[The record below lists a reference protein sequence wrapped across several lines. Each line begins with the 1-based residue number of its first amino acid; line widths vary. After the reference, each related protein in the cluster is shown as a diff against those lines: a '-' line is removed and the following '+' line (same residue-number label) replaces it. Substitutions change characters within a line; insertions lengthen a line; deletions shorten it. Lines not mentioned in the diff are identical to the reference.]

1 MVKLINL
8 LHRLLNEGGAGGHLE
23 HPFEFASTGAQLAS
37 IFAKTIASL
46 KKGGGS
52 VKIDGINASLRLVD
66 DKFVIDRGSA
76 KPLDL
81 KGVRPEDLENRFGAG
96 HDFIKIGSTV
106 IQIFDASLSTCK
118 PELARLGML
127 NNPNILLNIEYVE
140 GQSNVIGYGAVG
152 NFLAIHGLKE
162 IVPKSFNK
170 DGSVKSRVAKEIPY
184 DTGAMDAYIN
194 KLNSIALK
202 YGFKVLGSVDTV
214 FKRTPKLTGVL
225 NSNFTLYPDGKPVTK
240 SLKDW
245 LKQVKSI
252 NKPLITIQEFLRAKN
267 SKNISQDFVGQDIQ
281 KVINDTVVY
290 IATIALGDEILN
302 NTTSELGDLQSQEG
316 IVVRD
321 TSIHNK
327 PFKITGNFIIKG
339 LESKFRK

>member
-1 MVKLINL
+1 MVKLSTL
-8 LHRLLNEGGAGGHLE
+8 LCGLLNEGGAGGHLQ

-37 IFAKTIASL
+37 IFAKTVDSL

-81 KGVRPEDLENRFGAG
+81 KGVRPEDLENRFGTG

-106 IQIFDASLSTCK
+106 INIFDASISTCK
-118 PELARLGML
+118 PELARLGIL

-140 GQSNVIGYGAVG
+140 GQSNVIGYGDVG

-162 IVPKSFNK
+162 ITPKSFNK
-170 DGSVKSRVAKEIPY
+170 DGSVKSRIAKEIPY
-184 DTGAMDAYIN
+184 DTSAMDTYID

-202 YGFKVLGSVDTV
+202 YGFKVLGSVDTS
-214 FKRTPKLTGVL
+214 FKSTPKLASVL
-225 NSNFTLYPDGKPVTK
+225 NSKFTLSPDGKAVTK

-245 LKQVKSI
+245 LKQVETI
-252 NKPLITIQEFLRAKN
+252 RKPLITIQEFLRAKN
-267 SKNISQDFVGQDIQ
+267 STNISQDFVGQNIE
-281 KVINDTVVY
+281 KVINDTIVY
-290 IATIALGDEILN
+290 IATIALGEEILKN
-302 NTTSELGDLQSQEG
+302 ATSELGDLQKQEG

-321 TSIHNK
+321 TSIHSA
-327 PFKITGNFIIKG
+327 PFKITGNFIING